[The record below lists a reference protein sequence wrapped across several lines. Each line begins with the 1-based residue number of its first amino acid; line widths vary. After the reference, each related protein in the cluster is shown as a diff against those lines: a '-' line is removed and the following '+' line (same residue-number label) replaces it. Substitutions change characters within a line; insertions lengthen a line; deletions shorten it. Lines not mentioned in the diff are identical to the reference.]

1 MILLRVINFPYT
13 NFTFKGVLSN
23 KSSLI
28 LYLIFHFIAERL
40 AKLIAFG
47 KNAPLKGFFIALS
60 EKLDVVVKTKWKRWH
75 VNRKFNVVSRDS
87 VRRDQWRWC
96 NLWTKYCLFLC
107 LHIYYMRMYI
117 LCILK
122 KILGVYENT
131 GPQGQLRYQ
140 PKMV

>member
-60 EKLDVVVKTKWKRWH
+60 EKLDVVVKTK
-75 VNRKFNVVSRDS
+75 
-87 VRRDQWRWC
+87 
-96 NLWTKYCLFLC
+96 
-107 LHIYYMRMYI
+107 
-117 LCILK
+117 
-122 KILGVYENT
+122 
-131 GPQGQLRYQ
+131 
-140 PKMV
+140 